1 MTLRQEATKQS
12 VKRVLENKFTSAHFA
27 RQTFSIYF
35 YMYHCNGIKNYI
47 LDSYRGSM
55 GLIFHTSP
63 FRRQYI
69 LFSCRIGLIIEMHP
83 MSICIHNQCFRGN
96 RENLEMVCNHY

>member
-1 MTLRQEATKQS
+1 
-12 VKRVLENKFTSAHFA
+12 
-27 RQTFSIYF
+27 
-35 YMYHCNGIKNYI
+35 
-47 LDSYRGSM
+47 M

-83 MSICIHNQCFRGN
+83 MSICIHNQCFGGN
-96 RENLEMVCNHY
+96 RENFEMVCNHYQKCHPVGDLINLIIPEFGKL